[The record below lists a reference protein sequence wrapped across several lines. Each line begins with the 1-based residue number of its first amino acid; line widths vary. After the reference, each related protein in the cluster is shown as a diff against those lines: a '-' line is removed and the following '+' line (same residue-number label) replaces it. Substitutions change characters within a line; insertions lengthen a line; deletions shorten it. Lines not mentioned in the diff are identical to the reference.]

1 MGKGKKLSI
10 GRKQKNV
17 RAETIWTKLKK
28 KRKTFLLRDLEMKE
42 PSQPL
47 LGVISSSGEKQAQLQ
62 GLPIPKRLKSNTSVA
77 L

>member
-1 MGKGKKLSI
+1 M
-10 GRKQKNV
+10 
-17 RAETIWTKLKK
+17 
-28 KRKTFLLRDLEMKE
+28 FLLRDLEMKE

-62 GLPIPKRLKSNTSVA
+62 GLPIPKRLRSNTSVA